1 MVIFFYHSSYPLL
14 ALSTW
19 PISEVLENCLL
30 FEGHIALWQTT
41 LSVLAMLLALKCYY
55 FVPLSWE
62 GKERWQR
69 LGPTAAAPSSRGL
82 GPLTAPQNRHLAG
95 VTAEQTGWWGEPEPR
110 VRLVRWHL
118 FSKWFQVIC
127 IEMTGINWGSE
138 FLNFTTKVEE
148 GWFSLWVQPAK
159 RSSAHLQGQDQQI
172 RYVTQEGAGEA
183 DPRQGSKWLLP
194 AR

>member
-1 MVIFFYHSSYPLL
+1 MAHLWGAWKLL
-14 ALSTW
+14 VVWGSHC
-19 PISEVLENCLL
+19 S
-30 FEGHIALWQTT
+30 
-41 LSVLAMLLALKCYY
+41 LANNLVRSGNVTCPEMLLLRP
-55 FVPLSWE
+55 FIM
-62 GKERWQR
+62 GGERKVTAP
-69 LGPTAAAPSSRGL
+69 GPHGCRAFFK

-148 GWFSLWVQPAK
+148 GWFSLWVQPAR

-194 AR
+194 AH